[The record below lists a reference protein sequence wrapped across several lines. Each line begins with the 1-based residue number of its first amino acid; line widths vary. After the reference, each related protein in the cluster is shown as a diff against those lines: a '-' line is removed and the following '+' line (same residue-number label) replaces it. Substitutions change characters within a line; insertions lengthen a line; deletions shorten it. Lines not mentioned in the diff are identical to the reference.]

1 MKFIYRVGFVILA
14 IFLISF
20 AISNRATVSVGLWP
34 LPFLA
39 DVPLYLLCLVSALTG
54 ALTGAVVTWIAA
66 RHGRRKLRSR
76 RRRIEALERELKATQ
91 SQLMDHPDTSRAA
104 LPATE
109 N

>member
-1 MKFIYRVGFVILA
+1 MKIVYRTGFVIVA

-20 AISNRATVSVGLWP
+20 AISNRAMVSVGLWP

-39 DVPLYLLCLVSALTG
+39 DVPLYLLCLVSLLTG
-54 ALTGAVVTWIAA
+54 ALAGAVVTWIAS
-66 RHGRRKLRSR
+66 RYDRRKLRSR
-76 RRRIEALERELKATQ
+76 GRRIEALERELKATQ
-91 SQLMDHPDTSRAA
+91 SRLEDHPDASRAA